1 MGVQKKNINKIC
13 NFYINEWHLVTA
25 ILPYVAKLVEEKEE
39 IIVYCEN
46 SINQNIEIVLS
57 RINIK
62 EETKEKIKKINFG
75 MSKVDKIEFKKD
87 LSIIV
92 SGSEDYIKEIN
103 IEIDN
108 NIKNS
113 SKEKKVRIINCYN
126 ISEKKINI
134 KRILKSYKTLL
145 KTSGEISLKTN
156 NV

>member
-39 IIVYCEN
+39 IIAYCEN

-75 MSKVDKIEFKKD
+75 MSKVDKIEFKKN

-92 SGSEDYIKEIN
+92 SGSEDYI
-103 IEIDN
+103 DN
-108 NIKNS
+108 KIKKF